1 MSQRL
6 IIRTDASIKDGD
18 GVAYA
23 YVATAYH
30 EDGVAEK
37 YEDSQYVDKQIKTT
51 EAERRAIIYA
61 AVEMYKVFKNVSGE
75 FDLLIENDCE
85 GALRRIKDD
94 IEGDIEEK
102 VMNYVAGQF
111 NGFKTRWISSDTMGR
126 PHAMANE
133 ARRRGAEEQQ

>member
-37 YEDSQYVDKQIKTT
+37 YEDTKYIDKQIKTT
-51 EAERRAIIYA
+51 EAEKRSIIFA
-61 AVEMYKVFKNVSGE
+61 TVEMYKVFKNVSDE
-75 FDLLIENDCE
+75 FDLLVENDCE
-85 GALRRIKDD
+85 GALLQIREGLEEDINRRT
-94 IEGDIEEK
+94 
-102 VMNYVAGQF
+102 MNYITDQF

-126 PHAMANE
+126 PHDMANE
-133 ARRRGAEEQQ
+133 TRRRGAEER